1 MFFNKNINY
10 LVKSTEINQ
19 NQLAAK
25 MGITRQS
32 VNRIIKSTNP
42 QISTVLKICEI
53 YKLTIDELIFK
64 DLETERTKTT
74 KWTISVKI

>member
-10 LVKSTEINQ
+10 LVKNTEINQ

-53 YKLTIDELIFK
+53 YKITIDELINK
-64 DLETERTKTT
+64 DLEEEYSKN
-74 KWTISVKI
+74 K

>member
-64 DLETERTKTT
+64 DLEIERAKITK
-74 KWTISVKI
+74 